1 MSESPSEVIKRKRE
15 EAAARKERE
24 QELKQTTDSF
34 KSGSDGVAAEIAR
47 QSARSRTT
55 PQPVDIQNDD
65 LVKGKDLDRIVD
77 SINKMNLTS
86 FVASKETWF
95 SDLVDALYTLTKRM
109 SAVAQDFDGNGVRS
123 IEKALNG
130 AATKLETAVD
140 KLKSVKVESDT
151 DLKEVLSD
159 MRDTLQAFD
168 YSPTVTVPAPNVT
181 VSPSELDLK
190 PLQTALKDGLEPL
203 SRIDLSN
210 YRAQDMDNEEE
221 GVQFIGFVNPSGG
234 WYIIKNVEV
243 DNTLRYKFGK
253 DKYARAW
260 SKAPAFEY
268 RLLNEAVNEI

>member
-1 MSESPSEVIKRKRE
+1 MNESPSEVIKRKRA

-24 QELKQTTDSF
+24 AELKQF
-34 KSGSDGVAAEIAR
+34 KSNSDDVAAEVAR
-47 QSARSRTT
+47 QASRSRSKT
-55 PQPVDIQNDD
+55 QPVEIQNDD

-130 AATKLETAVD
+130 AASKLETAVD
-140 KLKSVKVESDT
+140 KLKSVKVESDD

-168 YSPTVTVPAPNVT
+168 YAPTVTVPAPNVT
-181 VSPSELDLK
+181 VSPSELNLK
-190 PLQTALKDGLEPL
+190 PLQTALEDGLRPL
-203 SRIDLSN
+203 NKIDLSN
-210 YRAQDMDNEEE
+210 YRAQDLDEQEQ
-221 GVQFIGFVNPSGG
+221 GVQFIGFVNPSGN
-234 WYIIKNVEV
+234 WFIIKNVEA
-243 DNTLRYKFGK
+243 DNTIRYKFGK
-253 DKYARAW
+253 DKYSQAW
-260 SKAPAFEY
+260 GKAPGYEY
-268 RLLNEAVNEI
+268 LSLDKAVNAL